1 MYWLKFNIYS
11 ILLTS
16 IGVIITITAIFL
28 YNRLAWWMISIAVLA
43 ALFFFRKA
51 ADIFRRYNYK
61 VEIFNKLTGKLKNKY
76 DLRYCLPYMDT
87 ACMRC
92 VVFFALYEIGK
103 QKDYKEVK
111 RKAKEKCTQ
120 GNPKIVSVKTVD
132 GHLRFTYKDVIT
144 GEYEEI

>member
-1 MYWLKFNIYS
+1 MTIEEKIKAITES
-11 ILLTS
+11 ED
-16 IGVIITITAIFL
+16 IGDIP
-28 YNRLAWWMISIAVLA
+28 LA
-43 ALFFFRKA
+43 ALPTVRNERFYFVS
-51 ADIFRRYNYK
+51 YS
-61 VEIFNKLTGKLKNKY
+61 
-76 DLRYCLPYMDT
+76 
-87 ACMRC
+87 
-92 VVFFALYEIGK
+92 